1 MILTKGELTS
11 KPLSNLKEFIQIF
24 PDKNIKKEVLEQLNN
39 LKKLNQKM
47 VLNSSIFSLKKI
59 RSKSLRNIKETIF
72 QIKPQIK

>member
-1 MILTKGELTS
+1 LILRKGELTS

-24 PDKNIKKEVLEQLNN
+24 PDKNIKKEVLEQLNK

-59 RSKSLRNIKETIF
+59 RSKSLRNIKET
-72 QIKPQIK
+72 